1 MRKFLLIIS
10 FAALCAFLYVHFRPV
25 PPAKIAQPTKD
36 TAIARLSTLV
46 DSHIDSIF
54 SPLEG
59 SAPPTPH
66 HELRQ
71 LRGLLADASHAAV
84 RGEQATYNAAVQL
97 CDTLIAAIQ
106 ERERANLSLA
116 DTRSKAYA
124 VGLSQNRLKEEADKR
139 RFFEFTITRRWAENS
154 QLYRNRVHSLYNYIR
169 EHERQQLTAEKKP

>member
-1 MRKFLLIIS
+1 MRKFLLIIV

-25 PPAKIAQPTKD
+25 QPTKEN
-36 TAIARLSTLV
+36 AIARLSRLV

-59 SAPPTPH
+59 AAPPTPH
-66 HELRQ
+66 HEIRQ
-71 LRGLLADASHAAV
+71 LRGLLADASLT
-84 RGEQATYNAAVQL
+84 ATRPDQPNYNAAVQL
-97 CDTLIAAIQ
+97 CDTLLNAIQ

-139 RFFEFTITRRWAENS
+139 RFFEFTIARRWAENS
-154 QLYRNRVHSLYNYIR
+154 QSYRTRVNSLYNYIR
-169 EHERQQLTAEKKP
+169 EHERKQLTAENKP